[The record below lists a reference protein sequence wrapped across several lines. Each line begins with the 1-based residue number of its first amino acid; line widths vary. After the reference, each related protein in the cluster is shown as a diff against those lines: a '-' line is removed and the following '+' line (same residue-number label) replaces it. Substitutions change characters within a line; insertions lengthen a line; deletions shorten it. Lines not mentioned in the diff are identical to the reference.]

1 MAPGF
6 SALLPHLKPLKDLA
20 QLVSFEGVLGTDSE
34 QPAEAVRSV
43 LTILKLSR
51 TLSGE
56 PLLIS
61 KLVRF
66 RINKIAADTLDRC
79 LNAGTLDAKQ
89 LSLIGREFGDGDQ
102 TNELDRAMI
111 GERAV
116 AMPLFRMNFAEF
128 DCFANSPERNPLGA
142 DGSPV
147 SALLTFL
154 MRTT

>member
-1 MAPGF
+1 TEQRNLLADYVEMNRPALAKVREGVSLPKSRYPIDMAPGF
-6 SALLPHLKPLKDLA
+6 SALLPHLRPLKDLA

-66 RINKIAADTLDRC
+66 RINKIAADTLERC
-79 LNAGTLDAKQ
+79 LNAGTMDGKQ
-89 LSLIGREFGDGDQ
+89 LSLIGRGFGEGDPPHG
-102 TNELDRAMI
+102 L
-111 GERAV
+111 
-116 AMPLFRMNFAEF
+116 
-128 DCFANSPERNPLGA
+128 
-142 DGSPV
+142 
-147 SALLTFL
+147 
-154 MRTT
+154 